1 MSAHR
6 HARGERRAI
15 SSLRKNADSFTCA
28 AAPQVRCAARIAIIA
43 AAMRR
48 ASLLLLLAFS
58 SALFGQQAPLPV
70 PPAPAIA
77 ARSYVLLDFNSGQ
90 PLATREPQRR
100 VEPASLTK
108 LMTAYLAFS
117 ALQQNLIR
125 PDQVVPVSE
134 RAARAVG
141 ARMYIAP
148 GRAVTVDELLRG
160 VIVQSA
166 NDACIALAESIAGSE
181 EAFAA
186 MMNRE
191 AQRLGLNGTRF
202 ANSTGLPDPRHY
214 STAQDLAALAAAV
227 IRDFPQ
233 YYPLYAQKE
242 YRYNN
247 IAQANRNRLLWTD
260 PAVDGMKTGYTESA
274 GYCQI
279 TSARRGERRLI
290 SVLIGAAT
298 DAARAAES
306 QKLLN
311 HGFQSYEGLLLFS
324 ARQSVAVLPVF
335 KGAANSVKAG
345 FPVDIHLAL
354 PKGRGARPLKATLES
369 VQPLIAPIRAGQEI
383 GMMKVTLD
391 GNTVREVPVVALDG
405 VPVAGILGRGWDALR
420 LLFR

>member
-1 MSAHR
+1 
-6 HARGERRAI
+6 
-15 SSLRKNADSFTCA
+15 
-28 AAPQVRCAARIAIIA
+28 
-43 AAMRR
+43 MRR
-48 ASLLLLLAFS
+48 TPLLLLLAFS
-58 SALFGQQAPLPV
+58 STLFAQQAPLPD

-90 PLATREPQRR
+90 PLAAREPQRR

-117 ALQQNLIR
+117 ALRQNRIR

-134 RAARAVG
+134 RAARAAG
-141 ARMYIAP
+141 ARMFIEP

-166 NDACIALAESIAGSE
+166 NDASIALAESIAGSE
-181 EAFAA
+181 EAFASL
-186 MMNRE
+186 MNRE
-191 AQRLGLNGTRF
+191 AQRLGLNNTRF
-202 ANSTGLPDPRHY
+202 ANSTGLPNPRQY

-233 YYPLYAQKE
+233 HYPLYAQKE

-260 PAVDGMKTGYTESA
+260 PAVDGMKTGYSESA
-274 GYCQI
+274 GYSQI

-290 SVLIGAAT
+290 SVLIGAAS

-311 HGFQSYEGLLLFS
+311 HGFRSYDGMLLYS

-335 KGAANSVKAG
+335 KGAANSVRAG
-345 FPVDIHLAL
+345 FLADIHLAL
-354 PKGRGARPLKATLES
+354 PKGRGDKPLKATLES
-369 VQPLIAPIRAGQEI
+369 VQPLLAPISAGQEI
-383 GMMKVTLD
+383 GLMKITLD
-391 GNTVREVPVVALDG
+391 GRTVREVPVLALESVA
-405 VPVAGILGRGWDALR
+405 VAGILGRGWDALR

>member
-1 MSAHR
+1 M
-6 HARGERRAI
+6 
-15 SSLRKNADSFTCA
+15 
-28 AAPQVRCAARIAIIA
+28 RIAIIA

-48 ASLLLLLAFS
+48 TPLLLLLAFS
-58 SALFGQQAPLPV
+58 STLFAQQAPLPD

-90 PLATREPQRR
+90 SLAAREPQRR

-117 ALQQNLIR
+117 ALRQNRIR
-125 PDQVVPVSE
+125 PSQVVPVSE

-141 ARMYIAP
+141 ARMFIEP

-166 NDACIALAESIAGSE
+166 NDASIALAESIAGSE
-181 EAFAA
+181 EAFASL
-186 MMNRE
+186 MNRE
-191 AQRLGLNGTRF
+191 AQRLGLNNTRF
-202 ANSTGLPDPRHY
+202 ANSTGLPNPQQY

-233 YYPLYAQKE
+233 HYPLYAQKE

-274 GYCQI
+274 GYSQI

-290 SVLIGAAT
+290 SVLIGAAS

-311 HGFQSYEGLLLFS
+311 HGFRSYDGMLLYS

-335 KGAANSVKAG
+335 KGAANSVRAG
-345 FPVDIHLAL
+345 FLADIHLVL
-354 PKGRGARPLKATLES
+354 PKGRGDKPLKATLES
-369 VQPLIAPIRAGQEI
+369 VQPLLAPISTGQEI
-383 GMMKVTLD
+383 GLMKITLD
-391 GNTVREVPVVALDG
+391 GRTIREVPVLALESVA
-405 VPVAGILGRGWDALR
+405 VAGIFGRGWDALR